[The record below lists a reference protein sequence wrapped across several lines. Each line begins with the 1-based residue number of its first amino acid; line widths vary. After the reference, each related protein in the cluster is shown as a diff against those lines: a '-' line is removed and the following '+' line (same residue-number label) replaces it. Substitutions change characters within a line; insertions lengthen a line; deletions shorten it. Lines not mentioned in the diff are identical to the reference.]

1 MLSLR
6 DQRRALRD
14 EQRAAIK
21 AAVAQANAISAEAR
35 SIRRLRAD
43 SVALRCFEAQSDGSW
58 ICRRDTTVTETS
70 GYEIYVACGQVFRS
84 GQAFA
89 GYDDF
94 AAYLASAAAGLQ
106 QRSIPLSEM

>member
-1 MLSLR
+1 MLALR

-35 SIRRLRAD
+35 SIHLLGAD
-43 SVALRCFEAQSDGSW
+43 SVALDCFEEQSDGSW
-58 ICRRDTTVTETS
+58 ICRQDTTVTETT
-70 GYEIYVACGQVFRS
+70 GNEIYVARGQVFRS

-94 AAYLASAAAGLQ
+94 AAYLAGVCEAEHT
-106 QRSIPLSEM
+106 P

>member
-6 DQRRALRD
+6 DQRRALRN
-14 EQRAAIK
+14 EQRAAIR

-35 SIRRLRAD
+35 SIRLLGAD
-43 SVALRCFEAQSDGSW
+43 SVALDCFEEQSDGSW
-58 ICRRDTTVTETS
+58 ICCRDTTVTETT
-70 GYEIYVACGQVFRS
+70 GYEIYVARGQVFRT

-94 AAYLASAAAGLQ
+94 TACLASV
-106 QRSIPLSEM
+106 SEAEE

>member
-1 MLSLR
+1 MLTLR

-21 AAVAQANAISAEAR
+21 AAVAQANAISAELR
-35 SIRRLRAD
+35 SIRLSRAA
-43 SVALRCFEAQSDGSW
+43 SVVLDCFEEQSDGSW
-58 ICRRDTTVTETS
+58 ICRRDTTVTETT
-70 GYEIYVACGQVFRS
+70 GYEIYVARGQVFRS

-94 AAYLASAAAGLQ
+94 AAHLASVGEVEQ
-106 QRSIPLSEM
+106 

>member
-35 SIRRLRAD
+35 SVRPLGAD
-43 SVALRCFEAQSDGSW
+43 NVALDCFEERSDGSW
-58 ICRRDTTVTETS
+58 ICRRDTTVTETT
-70 GYEIYVACGQVFRS
+70 GYEIYVARGQVFRS

-94 AAYLASAAAGLQ
+94 AACLASA
-106 QRSIPLSEM
+106 SEAEE